1 VGAPFSRGVCA
12 RVGEMN
18 VKDLR
23 CYPFDGARSH
33 IDELNPQSERQDQEL
48 ELSTSFS
55 PTLANTAREWGTVR
69 R

>member
-1 VGAPFSRGVCA
+1 
-12 RVGEMN
+12 MN